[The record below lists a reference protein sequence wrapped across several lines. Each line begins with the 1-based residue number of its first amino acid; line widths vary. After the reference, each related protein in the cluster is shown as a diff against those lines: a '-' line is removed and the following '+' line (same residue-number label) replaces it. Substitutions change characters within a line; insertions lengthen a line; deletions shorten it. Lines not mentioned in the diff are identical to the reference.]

1 MRIRVSGRFI
11 VLAVLA
17 AVLCYLPA
25 STHIAQAR
33 PIGWDDPTTKTGDSD
48 GVVLK
53 ASSFQ
58 VKGEITAPTTG
69 TTVTSATRVTVRSA
83 DRHVYQGLRE
93 LFAAMRMGYF
103 RLFWVR

>member
-11 VLAVLA
+11 VLAMLA
-17 AVLCYLPA
+17 TVLCFLPA
-25 STHIAQAR
+25 ITQIAHAR
-33 PIGWDDPTTKTGDSD
+33 PIGWDDPTTKQGDSD

-58 VKGEITAPTTG
+58 MKGEITAPTTG
-69 TTVTSATRVTVRSA
+69 STGSSATRLTVRST
-83 DRHVYQGLRE
+83 DRQVYRGLRE